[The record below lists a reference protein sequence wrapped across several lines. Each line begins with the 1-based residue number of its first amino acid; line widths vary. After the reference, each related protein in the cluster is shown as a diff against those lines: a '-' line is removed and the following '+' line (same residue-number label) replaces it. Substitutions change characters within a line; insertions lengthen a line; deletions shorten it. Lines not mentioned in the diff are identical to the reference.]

1 MYSHQVRQKSLNSWL
16 RPLLSTIQSFISLWM
31 KDFGGHSYELSSVT
45 TGREWLRMKQ
55 QIITLSS
62 QRQETLGEK
71 IIWLLQPQQRY
82 ELTLVVIIDYEVRTW
97 YRLKVFFGFR
107 SNAGFTRIRN
117 EWLGTHYAVW
127 GKLVKTRGK
136 RLQSS
141 WRLYGKY
148 CSVKRQMMLGAEL
161 TGLNWYY
168 REERL
173 TAAVYLLT
181 GTRFS
186 FKLLRKG
193 SFSKGE
199 VDMKFQGKDRREMVY
214 FSWKNTI
221 RLK

>member
-141 WRLYGKY
+141 WKAIWKIL
-148 CSVKRQMMLGAEL
+148 
-161 TGLNWYY
+161 
-168 REERL
+168 
-173 TAAVYLLT
+173 
-181 GTRFS
+181 
-186 FKLLRKG
+186 
-193 SFSKGE
+193 FSKETDDVRSWTDRTLLILQRRTFNGCCIPFNWNE
-199 VDMKFQGKDRREMVY
+199 VFV
-214 FSWKNTI
+214 
-221 RLK
+221 